1 MARLV
6 AATSSA
12 NDVRGLPAVVTRKP
26 LAFNNGTIFDQL
38 ESSANAPCTRTIFL
52 AAPAESPCGIVTP
65 PKEYDPTAPT
75 TAVIAMSVRIGPS
88 ISTNVATVVQCE
100 SPR

>member
-26 LAFNNGTIFDQL
+26 LAFNSGTIFDQL
-38 ESSANAPCTRTIFL
+38 EASANAPCTNTTFF
-52 AAPAESPCGIVTP
+52 AAPAELPCAIVTP
-65 PKEYDPTAPT
+65 PNEYDPTAYM
-75 TAVIAMSVRIGPS
+75 TATATMSVRIGPS
-88 ISTNVATVVQCE
+88 VVQSWAQARLRLC
-100 SPR
+100 